1 MEQYI
6 RAVLAASMIVSL
18 ISVPNAQ
25 SLGFSAADSQE
36 LASYRLTMDTANK
49 VHAGMLSL
57 IQDIADGPEFE
68 AVQKTNAE
76 LETLSK
82 REELTEAE
90 AERFKKLQLQVEQQ
104 LDALHQAFGDLGLTN
119 VGSLDQ
125 MEARVKANARFIGAL
140 GRTGLTARDY
150 SKYHLAGLMA
160 GMVAG
165 FQKSGIRQE
174 PPKELE
180 RVHPDNVTFLLE
192 HQAELTALMKQ
203 VAERSNALVALV
215 DR

>member
-6 RAVLAASMIVSL
+6 RLLLTASMIVSL
-18 ISVPNAQ
+18 MSVPNAQ
-25 SLGFSAADSQE
+25 SPGFSAADSQE

-49 VHAGMLSL
+49 VHAAMLSL
-57 IQDIADGPEFE
+57 IQDIVDGPELE

-76 LETLSK
+76 LETLAK
-82 REELTEAE
+82 REELTQAE
-90 AERFKKLQLQVEQQ
+90 AERFKKLQLQVGQQ
-104 LDALHQAFGDLGLTN
+104 LDALHQAFGDLGLTR
-119 VGSLDQ
+119 VRSLDQ
-125 MEARVKANARFIGAL
+125 MEAELKANPRFIAAL
-140 GRTGLTARDY
+140 GRSGLTARDY
-150 SKYHLAGLMA
+150 SKYQLAGLMA
-160 GMVAG
+160 AMVAG
-165 FQKSGIRQE
+165 LRRSGVGQE

-180 RVHPDNVTFLLE
+180 RVHPDNVMFLLE